1 MLCNFLIYCTYW
13 LKMDKDYPKRRRQ
26 RLFIRSLLEQG
37 NLPPSLA
44 FVRASRA
51 GRGVVGLTARAG
63 EASGFSDSVWSLLP
77 REGSQLEASILQNWF
92 RKWIL
97 PSSNFKWGQKLGK
110 LEGQGRG
117 PIWPAAAEALG
128 HRSVFMSGLAMVSSS
143 SSPVI
148 SLNLRGGR
156 DLCLLLTEE
165 TPVPWQVSLARSSHF
180 VFG

>member
-1 MLCNFLIYCTYW
+1 
-13 LKMDKDYPKRRRQ
+13 MDKNYPKRHRQ

-37 NLPPSLA
+37 SPPPSLA
-44 FVRASRA
+44 FVRAWKA
-51 GRGVVGLTARAG
+51 GRGVVSLTARAG

-92 RKWIL
+92 RKWIS
-97 PSSNFKWGQKLGK
+97 PSSNFKRGQKLGK

-117 PIWPAAAEALG
+117 SIWPAATEALG
-128 HRSVFMSGLAMVSSS
+128 HRSVFMSGLAMVSS